1 MGIRGLFWGKL
12 MDTCRDAVGV
22 GSTNPKKMGKGHRLY
37 FFFLLYSNEAISLS
51 RRRKVNIT
59 LVGPDFRSNKQ
70 SITGFAYDEEVLR

>member
-1 MGIRGLFWGKL
+1 MRWEWDRRTLKKWEKG
-12 MDTCRDAVGV
+12 T
-22 GSTNPKKMGKGHRLY
+22 GSI

>member
-1 MGIRGLFWGKL
+1 MRWEWDRRTLKKWEKG
-12 MDTCRDAVGV
+12 T
-22 GSTNPKKMGKGHRLY
+22 GS
-37 FFFLLYSNEAISLS
+37 FFLLYSNEAISLS

>member
-1 MGIRGLFWGKL
+1 MRWEWDRRTLKKWEKG
-12 MDTCRDAVGV
+12 T
-22 GSTNPKKMGKGHRLY
+22 GSI
-37 FFFLLYSNEAISLS
+37 FFLLYSNEAISLS